1 MSERPGIALGAA
13 GERHARTLLER
24 RGYRF
29 IASNWRCTAGEIDIV
44 MADGPELVFIEVK
57 TRRGEASGRAEE
69 AISAAKG
76 RRLLAAGEWFV
87 STFAEWQQTVWRVDL
102 VAITIDR
109 TGHVVR
115 VTHVENA
122 ILAG

>member
-13 GERHARTLLER
+13 GERHARTL
-24 RGYRF
+24 
-29 IASNWRCTAGEIDIV
+29 IDIV

-57 TRRGEASGRAEE
+57 TRRGESSGRAEE

-87 STFAEWQQTVWRVDL
+87 STFPEWQQTVWRVDL

-109 TGHVVR
+109 TGDVVR